1 MLSIVYSNAPTGII
15 VKMKYFDSRN
25 RAILREMV
33 GTDFKVRYQ
42 NSALGY
48 LWSLLKPLFLFTILY
63 VVFTYI
69 IPLGKGVEHYP
80 VYLLTGVILWSFFVE
95 ATTMGTYSVVMHGDL
110 IRKISIPR
118 YLVVIAS
125 SLSAL
130 INLGLSL
137 IVILIFALFNGIM
150 PAFSWLLLIPLIA
163 ELYIFAL
170 GVSFFLSALFVK
182 FRDVSYIWEII
193 IQAGFYATP
202 IVYPLITV
210 PANLHKWFFLNPVAQ
225 IIQDARYVLV
235 TDTSITIWSTIHSL
249 AVIIPFV
256 VIMISIIVG
265 GLYFKRH
272 SRFFAEDI

>member
-1 MLSIVYSNAPTGII
+1 
-15 VKMKYFDSRN
+15 MKYLNSRN

-33 GTDFKVRYQ
+33 STDFKVRYQ
-42 NSALGY
+42 NSVLGY
-48 LWSLLKPLFLFTILY
+48 MWSLLKPLFLFAILY

-80 VYLLTGVILWSFFVE
+80 VYLLTGVVLWSFFVE
-95 ATTMGTYSVVMHGDL
+95 ATSMGTISVVMRGDL

-118 YLVVIAS
+118 YLVVVAS

-137 IVILIFALFNGIM
+137 IVILIFALFNGVM
-150 PAFSWLLLIPLIA
+150 PALSWFLMIPLIV

-182 FRDVSYIWEII
+182 FRDISYIWEIV

-202 IVYPLITV
+202 IIYPLMSV
-210 PANLHKWFFLNPVAQ
+210 PVYLHKWFFLSPMAQ

-235 TDTSITIWSTIHSL
+235 TKTSITIWSTIHSM
-249 AVIIPFV
+249 AVFIPFL
-256 VIMISIIVG
+256 IIIIFGVVG

-272 SRFFAEDI
+272 SKYFAEDI

>member
-1 MLSIVYSNAPTGII
+1 
-15 VKMKYFDSRN
+15 MKYFNSHN

-33 GTDFKVRYQ
+33 STDFKVRYQ
-42 NSALGY
+42 NSVLGY
-48 LWSLLKPLFLFTILY
+48 LWSLLKPLFLFAILY

-69 IPLGKGVEHYP
+69 IPLGKGVDHYP
-80 VYLLTGVILWSFFVE
+80 VYLLTGVVLWSFFVE

-110 IRKISIPR
+110 IRKINIPR

-137 IVILIFALFNGIM
+137 IVIFIFALLNGIM
-150 PAFSWLLLIPLIA
+150 PAFGWLLLIPLIV

-170 GVSFFLSALFVK
+170 GVSFLLSALFVK
-182 FRDVSYIWEII
+182 FRDVSYIWEIV

-202 IVYPLITV
+202 IIYPLINV
-210 PANLHKWFFLNPVAQ
+210 PANLHKWFFLNPIAQ

-235 TDTSITIWSTIHSL
+235 TDTSITIWSTIHSYKVL
-249 AVIIPFV
+249 IPFAII
-256 VIMISIIVG
+256 VITVIVG

-272 SRFFAEDI
+272 SKYFAEDI